1 MKFFNP
7 FDFNDPV
14 TYAIPGFVLLIV
26 VEFYF
31 FIRKKLNPNNNYYKD
46 ATASIGMGLGSVII
60 DIAMKGI
67 ALGYLFW
74 FYQFRIFENL
84 GPRSVEEFANWQW
97 HQAHF
102 WVWVI
107 ALFLQDFA
115 FYWHHRLSHEIRILW
130 SAHINHHSSTNLNFA
145 VALRQSW
152 LELLYKDAW
161 YIPLAILGFHP
172 LMILT
177 LHQLNLMYQFLTHT
191 EAVTKFPKWVEL
203 IFNTPSHHR
212 VHHASNIKYL
222 DKNYAGIFI
231 IWDRLLGTF
240 KEEDSEKPIY
250 GITKNIQSYNLF
262 YIAFHEWKNMWN
274 DVRKAPTLKAKWHY
288 LFNSPGWNHNG
299 EDQRAK
305 TLQKNLS

>member
-84 GPRSVEEFANWQW
+84 GPHSVEEFANWQW

-161 YIPLAILGFHP
+161 YIPLAI
-172 LMILT
+172 
-177 LHQLNLMYQFLTHT
+177 T
-191 EAVTKFPKWVEL
+191 EW
-203 IFNTPSHHR
+203 
-212 VHHASNIKYL
+212 
-222 DKNYAGIFI
+222 
-231 IWDRLLGTF
+231 
-240 KEEDSEKPIY
+240 
-250 GITKNIQSYNLF
+250 
-262 YIAFHEWKNMWN
+262 
-274 DVRKAPTLKAKWHY
+274 
-288 LFNSPGWNHNG
+288 
-299 EDQRAK
+299 
-305 TLQKNLS
+305 